1 MRLKWEGKEKDGSAR
16 EESNDALPE
25 DVCES
30 ATPNVANISTEALA
44 EKKNGSISL
53 RFLTFVFFFNK
64 KKSTSSCNK
73 TSIRGFFF

>member
-44 EKKNGSISL
+44 EKKMVVS
-53 RFLTFVFFFNK
+53 V
-64 KKSTSSCNK
+64 
-73 TSIRGFFF
+73 